1 MRFTAIAVGVG
12 LLVGVLL
19 GGRFRHLG
27 TRPLRLWPVLV
38 AGIVLQLPLPPLDRL
53 GFGAMLASYACL
65 LIFALANVHLVG
77 MALVA
82 IGILLNASVI
92 ATNGG
97 MPVHRGAIVAAGIV
111 EESRVDTVQTDDKH
125 HLQRPSDRL
134 TALADTIPVRPLREV
149 VSFGDVVMA
158 VGVADVLAHL
168 LRRPSARAR
177 RPLARADGSTP

>member
-12 LLVGVLL
+12 LLVGVLI

-27 TRPLRLWPVLV
+27 TRPLRMWPFLV
-38 AGIVLQLPLPPLDRL
+38 AGIVLQLPLLDAL
-53 GFGAMLASYACL
+53 GFGGMLASYACL
-65 LIFALANVHLVG
+65 LVFALANVHLVG

-82 IGILLNASVI
+82 IGIMLNAAVI
-92 ATNGG
+92 ACNGG

-111 EESRVDTVQTDDKH
+111 EEGRVDSVHTDDKH
-125 HLQRPSDRL
+125 HLQRPTDRL

-149 VSFGDVVMA
+149 VSFGDVVLA

-168 LRRPSARAR
+168 LRRPSPRAR
-177 RPLARADGSTP
+177 RQLARDGAA